1 VKGATASEFVYACDV
16 DPLAG
21 LIDAPR
27 ARGAFL
33 LRVPMRRPW
42 ALRVA
47 DEAPL
52 TVVTM
57 TAGSSWFTREPDEP
71 LLLERGDLLLVQ
83 GDAAYDV
90 GDVPGRPPTAVILPG
105 NRSETPTGESLDLP
119 LTHGLRTWGNDPDG
133 EDCLLVG
140 NYASVGEVGSRMLA
154 TLPSWLVIRTEEWR
168 SPLVDVLLDQLE
180 HDAPGQASLLDRL
193 LDALVVAAVQHWA
206 TTADDLPPWLRA
218 GDDEAV
224 AGALRSIHESPAT
237 AWTLA
242 TLARQAGLSR
252 AGFSR
257 RFTRAVGESPI
268 AYLSAWRLALAADLL
283 VGTDD
288 TVAAVSRAVGY
299 PSPFT
304 FSDAFKRSY
313 GRSPVDH
320 RRLGRG

>member
-1 VKGATASEFVYACDV
+1 MNNASSSEFVYVHRV

-33 LRVPMRRPW
+33 LRVPMARPW
-42 ALRVA
+42 AIRVA

-52 TVVTM
+52 TVVAM
-57 TAGSSWFTREPDEP
+57 TAGSSYFTRRPDAP
-71 LLLERGDLLLVQ
+71 VLLERGDLLLVQ
-83 GDAAYDV
+83 GSSAYDV
-90 GDVPGRPPTAVILPG
+90 GDVPGREPMAMILPG

-133 EDCLLVG
+133 EDGMLVG
-140 NYASVGEVGSRMLA
+140 NYASVGEVGARMLA
-154 TLPSWLVIRTEEWR
+154 ALPAWLVIRADDWR

-180 HDAPGQASLLDRL
+180 RDAPGQVSLLDRL

-206 TTADDLPPWLRA
+206 TTAEDLPPWLRA
-218 GDDEAV
+218 GDDPEMSR
-224 AGALRSIHESPAT
+224 ALTLIHEQPEA
-237 AWTLA
+237 AWTLG
-242 TLARQAGLSR
+242 TLAREVGLSR

-257 RFTRAVGESPI
+257 RFSRVVGEAPI
-268 AYLSAWRLALAADLL
+268 AYLSSWRLALAADRL

-288 TVAAVSRAVGY
+288 TVSAISRAVGY
-299 PSPFT
+299 SSPFT

-313 GRSPVDH
+313 GRRPIEH
-320 RRLGRG
+320 RRLGRA